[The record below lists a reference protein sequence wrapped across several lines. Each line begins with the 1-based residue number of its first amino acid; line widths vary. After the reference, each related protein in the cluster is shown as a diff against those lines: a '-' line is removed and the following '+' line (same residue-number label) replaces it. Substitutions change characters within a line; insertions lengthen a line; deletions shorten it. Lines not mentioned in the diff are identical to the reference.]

1 MEVSISLR
9 STGHKSGAFSARA
22 AANYAQP
29 SLVERL
35 NCDMATM
42 RTDRTHILLKLGE
55 VNQSGDWPDYLQ
67 YVSRVNYLVRFLN
80 HLCSGPARKADSNP
94 H

>member
-1 MEVSISLR
+1 MDVSITLG
-9 STGHKSGAFSARA
+9 STGHKSGAFNARA
-22 AANYAQP
+22 AAHYAQP

-42 RTDRTHILLKLGE
+42 RTDRTHILLKPGE
-55 VNQSGDWPDYLQ
+55 TDQSGDWPDYLQ
-67 YVSRVNYLVRFLN
+67 YVSRVNYFVRFLN
-80 HLCSGPARKADSNP
+80 HLCSGPARKVDSNP